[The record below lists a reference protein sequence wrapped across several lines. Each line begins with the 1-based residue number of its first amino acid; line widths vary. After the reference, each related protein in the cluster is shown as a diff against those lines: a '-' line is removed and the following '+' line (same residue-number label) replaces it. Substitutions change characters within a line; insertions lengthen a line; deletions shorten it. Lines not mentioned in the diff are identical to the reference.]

1 VVEAMSTIYFQPI
14 SNGGDKDGEQ
24 GRGADATW
32 LRELRAMEADSEFIP
47 PRVVVLSD
55 LATAAAQD
63 LESAAA
69 KARKLHGEAAQT
81 QIAAADADCEQGQ
94 VGAGIAEALLAKQF

>member
-1 VVEAMSTIYFQPI
+1 MSPLRIYMQAI
-14 SNGGDKDGEQ
+14 SNHPSES
-24 GRGADATW
+24 W
-32 LRELRAMEADSEFIP
+32 FRELRAMEADSEFIP

-69 KARKLHGEAAQT
+69 KARKMHGEAAQA
-81 QIAAADADCEQGQ
+81 QIAAADDDREPGQ
-94 VGAGIAEALLAKQF
+94 VGAGPEAQVLKYGP